1 MSARG
6 LTGKERKVRDRKRA
20 ERLFAYEMIEE
31 YLDAPVREEP
41 RRPIRINH
49 QSAFHPT
56 ATDARGEP
64 AYVQL
69 QLDLAEPKEDDNE
82 TRRHGSTTNG
92 TSRQPRPSHAE
103 LGALLPVRERKPA
116 PFSLRRFVYGCALG
130 GAAAAVILLML
141 TTLF

>member
-1 MSARG
+1 MSSRG
-6 LTGKERKVRDRKRA
+6 LSGKERKVRDRNRA
-20 ERLFAYEMIEE
+20 ERLFAHEMVEE
-31 YLDAPVREEP
+31 YLEAPVRNEY

-56 ATDARGEP
+56 AADARGEP

-69 QLDLAEPKEDDNE
+69 QFDLAESKVTGEE
-82 TRRHGSTTNG
+82 TRRQAPTTNG
-92 TSRQPRPSHAE
+92 TTRRPRPSHAE
-103 LGALLPVRERKPA
+103 FGALLSVRERKPA

>member
-56 ATDARGEP
+56 ATDAGGEP

-69 QLDLAEPKEDDNE
+69 QFDLTEAREVGEE
-82 TRRHGSTTNG
+82 TRHGSSTNG
-92 TSRQPRPSHAE
+92 TTRKPRSSHAE

-116 PFSLRRFVYGCALG
+116 PFSLRRFIYGCALG

-141 TTLF
+141 TTLL